1 MVKVYLCSED
11 MSYSL
16 LLPVTPREIKVVSAL
31 GVRKYETA
39 NAGNISSAG
48 FRELTAISFSSFF
61 PSSRREYS
69 LREDS
74 SLGDAAFGIGYI
86 PLIKRFIDNRL
97 PCRLIIVGKGIDQTM
112 ILDTFEYS
120 MSQGKDVYYSMS
132 FTEKRQ
138 V

>member
-1 MVKVYLCSED
+1 MVKVYLCSDD

-16 LLPVTPREIKVVSAL
+16 LLPVTPREIKVTSAL

-61 PSSRREYS
+61 PSSRRDY
-69 LREDS
+69 

-86 PLIKRFIDNRL
+86 PLVQRFIDNRT
-97 PCRLIIVGKGIDQTM
+97 PCRLIIVGMGIDQTM
-112 ILDTFEYS
+112 ILDTFEYW

>member
-16 LLPVTPREIKVVSAL
+16 LLPVTPREIKVISAL

-61 PSSRREYS
+61 PSSRRDY
-69 LREDS
+69 
-74 SLGDAAFGIGYI
+74 SLGDTAFGIGYI
-86 PLIKRFIDNRL
+86 PLVKRFIDNRL
-97 PCRLIIVGKGIDQTM
+97 PCRLIIVGMGIDQTM

>member
-61 PSSRREYS
+61 PSSRRDY
-69 LREDS
+69 L
-74 SLGDAAFGIGYI
+74 LGDAAFGIGYI
-86 PLIKRFIDNRL
+86 PLVKRFIDNRT
-97 PCRLIIVGKGIDQTM
+97 PCRLIIVGMGIDQTM